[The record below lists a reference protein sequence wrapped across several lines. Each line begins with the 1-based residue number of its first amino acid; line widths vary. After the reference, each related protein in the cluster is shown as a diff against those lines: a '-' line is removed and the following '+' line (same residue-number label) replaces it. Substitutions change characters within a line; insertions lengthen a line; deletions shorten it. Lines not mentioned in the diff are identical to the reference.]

1 MTGPR
6 QSVRSPKRATV
17 TAPHRRLRLA
27 GAVASAGVRSALVPR
42 DAHRRRGRV
51 TVCGAA
57 RILTAAGV
65 RVRVVA
71 PPAPWPRSGGLLVVN
86 GSVGRIDELAVLT
99 AVPRGVRGWVELAER
114 ALASRGAPAPA
125 PAPSDAEVL
134 LPVAVRY
141 RYEAADSWLTES
153 EVPRDLPAALGR
165 PGLVVEVHLLPAL
178 TSAAR
183 VRTDR

>member
-1 MTGPR
+1 MSGPR
-6 QSVRSPKRATV
+6 PSVRSPKRATV

-51 TVCGAA
+51 SVCGAA

-65 RVRVVA
+65 RVRVTV
-71 PPAPWPRSGGLLVVN
+71 PPTPWPRSGGLLVVN

-114 ALASRGAPAPA
+114 ALGGRGAPA

-141 RYEAADSWLTES
+141 RYEAAGSWLSEH

-178 TSAAR
+178 ASAAP